1 MFTEAYTWALRRVFK
16 FIVKRAL
23 GRALE
28 NELDVEQL
36 DVALSTGT
44 FELRDAILDCEYL
57 RQHLGASAPALP
69 SSGRVGWIRA
79 TVPWNAL
86 GVEPCVVEIGDVDV
100 VLVPNPDR
108 ARASASNREARPAR
122 RRDGDVTPE
131 RPLEPNP
138 ESTTLV
144 ARALE
149 KIARG
154 IRVRAVD
161 VAARLDAADDETET
175 DETDRPNGNRDA
187 SRPSA
192 TIRAKVIDVRDVIE
206 DDGTDHHRDHPNHP
220 GPPPGKTFRRRAEK
234 VSREMTAAL
243 RGVVV
248 ETADGSSDDER
259 TVMIDEFDV
268 DAAVRR
274 EWSSAA
280 AFASDAPPKT
290 RAVRAG
296 TSPARARVDPAIV
309 ARLATLAEAFGASP
323 VARDDERATR
333 DDDDDDDDDDRWA
346 SPAASF
352 MDDLCG
358 CEQSEPT
365 ESSFREVRDRALEE
379 ATRATAAFDDGE
391 KRKRVDEDEPVDE
404 DEDEDEDERASTVTV
419 SVPRLAVEAAYGDGD
434 ADGDAE
440 RLVVEVRGAPATA
453 TRATSSGDSVR
464 VAVAYASATEHV
476 RDGDATVRIPAF
488 RVTPPSVDADDEPSR
503 DPDERLA
510 DDDATASRSAIFL
523 VAHKPGPAATVSAFA
538 SVGPA
543 SVCVDVHAP
552 ERFRAL
558 VAAASP
564 EKVNPARASVGWA
577 EDGARI
583 ALRFSTARCAL
594 SAGAAR
600 LIVDVASS
608 RRASAGTDAPS
619 ATILVPAA
627 DDDANPTSVELALR
641 SVDARFELERDEDSP
656 SSDRRAVRLEDSGDD
671 APVSVVVRLRRDAG
685 SDDGAISLHHAAK
698 DERENAAPL
707 ESRAYEAVREKHETR
722 ETRAS
727 ADSSAD
733 SIVDAE
739 KTSRLVREE
748 ASASAGI
755 DAEVIAPRVF
765 LRASRRATAR
775 RRLWRARSRRSPT
788 GTRSRCA
795 RRRRTRVPAVAI
807 GIRTDDLVVAV
818 ERGET
823 TRRGSRRIADDAAFA
838 SAASFLEGEF
848 FRPFFRREEDDE
860 EDDEENDEEDDEEN
874 DEEDD
879 EEDDEENDAATIR
892 FLGVDTFAALSMSG
906 VQRADHAWIRATEAT
921 LASGTGGDA
930 RAALVI
936 RPHEALS
943 RDAGAD
949 VAWSRVPGRARVSP
963 SPSPARRR
971 PSPPRRRA
979 ALNSSRRPTRS
990 RVLADARAAFAR
1002 AFENDDDA
1010 SPRVESEF
1018 EPTRVS
1024 LEAREV
1030 CATLEGWS
1038 GAEDDERPTV
1048 RRGVVR
1054 VDAARVVFDAE
1065 STETRIVAFVDDVA
1079 LHVAEPRLAEET
1091 ETSGAFV
1098 PVVARE
1104 EWPFAPA
1111 TLERAKFAQTATVSS
1126 ARAETVSTTSKSRED
1141 VPGVA
1146 NTSVR
1151 VREIRCDAR
1160 RDAFRAATALVEAV
1174 VAGMRDEKDERG
1186 ERGEDDAAVGAEA
1199 RRAANAVATA
1209 AASASPLVAR
1219 SEARDANA
1227 AGGEGTPTRAA
1238 DFDVSADL
1246 DVSVSSSSHRRRFLS
1261 TAAPRAGK
1269 LGDGVVV
1276 EEYCAVSDE
1285 ARGSR
1290 VEPGRER
1297 EPRAPDAA
1305 SRSRPPA
1312 GASPASRRIVRR
1324 NGLSASA
1331 EPFAVAAPPLG
1342 VLGGD
1347 AATATRPS
1355 PPSPSLAVRRGDA
1368 FRRGRPRRRR
1378 RSGRRRRVDPSPR
1391 RRRALS
1397 TRARGFESDRRR
1409 VPGAPKQTRETDAR
1423 ADDATA
1429 CGARWFDGAAPDV
1442 RDARGGGGGG
1452 GSGTDPTGRFVFP
1465 LGPGTRTVDSSE
1477 RDPPLSVR
1485 SANDLT
1491 SVVAFALDRADVTLR
1506 AGTEW
1511 RRDAEGA
1518 ADGSANDPT
1527 RVSGCEGITVGARGV
1542 SARHE
1547 TFDGSNPFAW
1557 RIVSSIDDAAALDRT
1572 RGCRWRRVL
1581 AHDDDAPRETK
1592 SSAGRLLRVELT
1604 AARPESVVGSTSS
1617 SAARPETVVGSTSSS
1632 AARPESVVGSTPD
1645 AANSNAN
1652 VDPRAVPGATSYP
1665 DPDETELR
1673 LRAAALPLHLR
1684 LDQNVVRFLS
1694 AYFCAPAEEEPFTR
1708 VDHPTRDDERE
1719 DSSGDETNAA
1729 ASVESAAASR
1739 SPYFQ
1744 IVDVPATSLR
1754 VDYLPRSVNL
1764 DALRA
1769 GRMTEALNLVPL
1781 GGVSLRLAR
1790 VSARGVAGWSA
1801 VGDQILRGWIDHV
1814 AATQARA
1821 FVAALAPVRAARN
1834 VGAGAAALANATVTS
1849 RGRSS
1854 RDVARGVAGLV
1865 AAVTAEAPPRA
1876 RTSPPAPSA
1885 VARAVET
1892 RAGTPGNRPARRE
1905 FEPQTAREGVAQ
1917 AAAVMADGMDAA
1929 VAAARDAARRAAEKV
1944 GRRREYGGRGG
1955 GHGGG
1960 GHGGGGH
1967 NGGHGGSRFAA
1978 VGGVARAGA
1987 GAAVPAVAAAATA
2000 AHRVLLGAKNQMERA
2015 RRGRVAR
2022 AARDDWGGGGGGGE
2036 EGE

>member
-1 MFTEAYTWALRRVFK
+1 M
-16 FIVKRAL
+16 
-23 GRALE
+23 
-28 NELDVEQL
+28 
-36 DVALSTGT
+36 
-44 FELRDAILDCEYL
+44 
-57 RQHLGASAPALP
+57 
-69 SSGRVGWIRA
+69 
-79 TVPWNAL
+79 
-86 GVEPCVVEIGDVDV
+86 
-100 VLVPNPDR
+100 
-108 ARASASNREARPAR
+108 
-122 RRDGDVTPE
+122 
-131 RPLEPNP
+131 
-138 ESTTLV
+138 
-144 ARALE
+144 
-149 KIARG
+149 
-154 IRVRAVD
+154 
-161 VAARLDAADDETET
+161 
-175 DETDRPNGNRDA
+175 
-187 SRPSA
+187 
-192 TIRAKVIDVRDVIE
+192 
-206 DDGTDHHRDHPNHP
+206 
-220 GPPPGKTFRRRAEK
+220 
-234 VSREMTAAL
+234 
-243 RGVVV
+243 
-248 ETADGSSDDER
+248 
-259 TVMIDEFDV
+259 
-268 DAAVRR
+268 
-274 EWSSAA
+274 
-280 AFASDAPPKT
+280 
-290 RAVRAG
+290 
-296 TSPARARVDPAIV
+296 
-309 ARLATLAEAFGASP
+309 
-323 VARDDERATR
+323 
-333 DDDDDDDDDDRWA
+333 
-346 SPAASF
+346 
-352 MDDLCG
+352 
-358 CEQSEPT
+358 
-365 ESSFREVRDRALEE
+365 
-379 ATRATAAFDDGE
+379 
-391 KRKRVDEDEPVDE
+391 
-404 DEDEDEDERASTVTV
+404 
-419 SVPRLAVEAAYGDGD
+419 
-434 ADGDAE
+434 
-440 RLVVEVRGAPATA
+440 
-453 TRATSSGDSVR
+453 
-464 VAVAYASATEHV
+464 
-476 RDGDATVRIPAF
+476 
-488 RVTPPSVDADDEPSR
+488 
-503 DPDERLA
+503 
-510 DDDATASRSAIFL
+510 
-523 VAHKPGPAATVSAFA
+523 
-538 SVGPA
+538 
-543 SVCVDVHAP
+543 
-552 ERFRAL
+552 
-558 VAAASP
+558 
-564 EKVNPARASVGWA
+564 
-577 EDGARI
+577 
-583 ALRFSTARCAL
+583 
-594 SAGAAR
+594 
-600 LIVDVASS
+600 
-608 RRASAGTDAPS
+608 
-619 ATILVPAA
+619 
-627 DDDANPTSVELALR
+627 
-641 SVDARFELERDEDSP
+641 
-656 SSDRRAVRLEDSGDD
+656 
-671 APVSVVVRLRRDAG
+671 
-685 SDDGAISLHHAAK
+685 
-698 DERENAAPL
+698 
-707 ESRAYEAVREKHETR
+707 
-722 ETRAS
+722 
-727 ADSSAD
+727 
-733 SIVDAE
+733 
-739 KTSRLVREE
+739 
-748 ASASAGI
+748 
-755 DAEVIAPRVF
+755 
-765 LRASRRATAR
+765 
-775 RRLWRARSRRSPT
+775 
-788 GTRSRCA
+788 
-795 RRRRTRVPAVAI
+795 
-807 GIRTDDLVVAV
+807 
-818 ERGET
+818 
-823 TRRGSRRIADDAAFA
+823 
-838 SAASFLEGEF
+838 
-848 FRPFFRREEDDE
+848 
-860 EDDEENDEEDDEEN
+860 
-874 DEEDD
+874 
-879 EEDDEENDAATIR
+879 
-892 FLGVDTFAALSMSG
+892 DTFAALSMSG

-949 VAWSRVPGRARVSP
+949 VAWSRVPGTGACVAVTVSGAAT
-963 SPSPARRR
+963 SFAAA
-971 PSPPRRRA
+971 PPRGSEFVA
-979 ALNSSRRPTRS
+979 SPDAS

-1091 ETSGAFV
+1091 ETSGVFV

-1111 TLERAKFAQTATVSS
+1111 TLERAKFARTATVSS
-1126 ARAETVSTTSKSRED
+1126 ARVETVSTTSKSRED

-1186 ERGEDDAAVGAEA
+1186 ERGDEDEDDAAVGAEA

-1227 AGGEGTPTRAA
+1227 AGGKGTPTRAA

-1246 DVSVSSSSHRRRFLS
+1246 DVSVSSSSDRRRFLS
-1261 TAAPRAGK
+1261 TAASRAGK
-1269 LGDGVVV
+1269 LGDGIVVV

-1290 VEPGRER
+1290 VEPRREPK
-1297 EPRAPDAA
+1297 PRAPDAV

-1355 PPSPSLAVRRGDA
+1355 PPSPSPSPSVAATRFVA
-1368 FRRGRPRRRR
+1368 SPAAAAAEWAATSR
-1378 RSGRRRRVDPSPR
+1378 RSFAAAETAR
-1391 RRRALS
+1391 S
-1397 TRARGFESDRRR
+1397 TPRARGFESDRRR

-1429 CGARWFDGAAPDV
+1429 YGARWFDGAAPDV

-1465 LGPGTRTVDSSE
+1465 LGPRTRTVDSSE

-1485 SANDLT
+1485 SADDLT
-1491 SVVAFALDRADVTLR
+1491 SLVAFALDRADVTLR

-1547 TFDGSNPFAW
+1547 TFDGSNPLAW
-1557 RIVSSIDDAAALDRT
+1557 RITSSIDDAAALDRT

-1604 AARPESVVGSTSS
+1604 AARPESVVGST
-1617 SAARPETVVGSTSSS
+1617 
-1632 AARPESVVGSTPD
+1632 PD

-1652 VDPRAVPGATSYP
+1652 VDPRAVPGAKSYP

-1801 VGDQILRGWIDHV
+1801 VGDLILRGWIDHV

-1834 VGAGAAALANATVTS
+1834 VGASAAALANATVTS

-1854 RDVARGVAGLV
+1854 RDVARGIAGLV
-1865 AAVTAEAPPRA
+1865 AAVTAEALA
-1876 RTSPPAPSA
+1876 AGAHVTAGASA
-1885 VARAVET
+1885 AARAVET

-1905 FEPQTAREGVAQ
+1905 FEPQTAREGAAQ
-1917 AAAVMADGMDAA
+1917 AVAVMADGMDAA
-1929 VAAARDAARRAAEKV
+1929 VAAARDAARRAAETV
-1944 GRRREYGGRGG
+1944 GSRREYGGHGGGHGGGHNG

-1987 GAAVPAVAAAATA
+1987 SAAVPAVAAAATA

-2022 AARDDWGGGGGGGE
+2022 AARDDWGWE
-2036 EGE
+2036 EEEEKRGSDESDEEDVEVESVHV

>member
-296 TSPARARVDPAIV
+296 TSPARARVDPTIV

-440 RLVVEVRGAPATA
+440 RLVVEVRGASATA

-476 RDGDATVRIPAF
+476 HDGDATVRIPAF

-583 ALRFSTARCAL
+583 TLRFSTARCAL

-748 ASASAGI
+748 ASASAVI

-765 LRASRRATAR
+765 LRASRRAT
-775 RRLWRARSRRSPT
+775 RAAATLAGALAALPDGNPFAMRAPPSD
-788 GTRSRCA
+788 A
-795 RRRRTRVPAVAI
+795 RVPAVAI

-949 VAWSRVPGRARVSP
+949 VAWSRVPGTGACVAVTVSGAAT
-963 SPSPARRR
+963 SFAAA
-971 PSPPRRRA
+971 PPRGSEFVA
-979 ALNSSRRPTRS
+979 SPDAS

-1111 TLERAKFAQTATVSS
+1111 TLERAKFARTATVSS

-1186 ERGEDDAAVGAEA
+1186 ERGDEEEDDAAVGAEA

-1290 VEPGRER
+1290 VEPGREP

-1355 PPSPSLAVRRGDA
+1355 PPSPSPSPSVAATRFVA
-1368 FRRGRPRRRR
+1368 SPAAAAAEWAATSR
-1378 RSGRRRRVDPSPR
+1378 RSFAAAETAR
-1391 RRRALS
+1391 S
-1397 TRARGFESDRRR
+1397 TPRARGFESDRRR

-1604 AARPESVVGSTSS
+1604 AARPESVVGST
-1617 SAARPETVVGSTSSS
+1617 
-1632 AARPESVVGSTPD
+1632 PD

-1834 VGAGAAALANATVTS
+1834 VGASAAALANATVTS

-1865 AAVTAEAPPRA
+1865 AAVTAEALA
-1876 RTSPPAPSA
+1876 AGAHVTAGASA

-1929 VAAARDAARRAAEKV
+1929 VAAARDAARRAAETV

-1967 NGGHGGSRFAA
+1967 TGGHGSSRFAA

-2022 AARDDWGGGGGGGE
+2022 AARDDWGWEEEEEEKRGNGE
-2036 EGE
+2036 SDEEDVEVESVHV